1 MTEGTEKRTVNY
13 YKRRLNS
20 SLCISW
26 DRQQVFVTAFCGDR
40 TEDIIFTMESL
51 ILAQDER

>member
-1 MTEGTEKRTVNY
+1 MAEGTEKRTVNY

-20 SLCISW
+20 SLCISR
-26 DRQQVFVTAFCGDR
+26 DRQQFPVTAFSGDR